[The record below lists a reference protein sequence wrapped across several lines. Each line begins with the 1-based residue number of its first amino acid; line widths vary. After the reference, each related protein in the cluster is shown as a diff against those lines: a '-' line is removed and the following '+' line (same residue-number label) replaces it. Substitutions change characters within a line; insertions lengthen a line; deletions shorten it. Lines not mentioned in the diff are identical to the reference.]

1 MDFLDALKA
10 LWRALLMLGRLL
22 GKLLD
27 LLP

>member
-1 MDFLDALKA
+1 MDFLDALRA
-10 LWRALLMLGRLL
+10 LWHALVMLGRLL

>member
-1 MDFLDALKA
+1 MDFFDALKA
-10 LWRALLMLGRLL
+10 LWHALAMLGRLL